1 VGGGGGLSNIGKHD
15 REREVVSAPR
25 VYAATGGD
33 PIPVPCP
40 TAIGEREREREDA
53 IKNGSR
59 HMSTISRSPPSHD

>member
-15 REREVVSAPR
+15 QEREVVSAPR

-40 TAIGEREREREDA
+40 TAIGERERERE
-53 IKNGSR
+53 R
-59 HMSTISRSPPSHD
+59 MR